1 MKGKYLLN
9 LYKAGLTDVENL
21 DPMKEVTIKY
31 KSNKTLAALR
41 ELGKYLNFSIAD
53 HKVKEVTESEGDI
66 NGIPVIAGDKSID
79 ISELHDVFTDK
90 NLSAKQLREIA
101 WQRKK

>member
-1 MKGKYLLN
+1 MKGEYLLN
-9 LYKAGLTDVENL
+9 LCKAGLTDVENL
-21 DPMKEVTIKY
+21 DPMKEVIIKY

-53 HKVKEVTESEGDI
+53 QKVKAVRESWGDV
-66 NGIPVIAGDKSID
+66 NGIPIILGDKSID
-79 ISELHDVFTDK
+79 ISEMHDVFTNK
-90 NLSAKQLREIA
+90 NLSAKQLRESA

>member
-1 MKGKYLLN
+1 
-9 LYKAGLTDVENL
+9 
-21 DPMKEVTIKY
+21 MKEVTIKY

-53 HKVKEVTESEGDI
+53 QNAKAVIESRGDI
-66 NGIPVIAGDKSID
+66 NGIPIIAGDKSID
-79 ISELHDVFTDK
+79 ISELHDVFTNK

-101 WQRKK
+101 WQRRK